1 MEAAGS
7 NWQGGR
13 RQMLENAGIARQIPV
28 WGHLVSGSYSRKPFF
43 NVGVAVGFDSR
54 VLFLAVTLGRL
65 LNNPVS
71 LDIPP
76 KMGE

>member
-1 MEAAGS
+1 MTGREKTDAGKCRYRKA
-7 NWQGGR
+7 N
-13 RQMLENAGIARQIPV
+13 I
-28 WGHLVSGSYSRKPFF
+28 HLVSGSYSRKPFF
-43 NVGVAVGFDSR
+43 NVGVGVGFDSR

-71 LDIPP
+71 FDLPP